1 MCLALLRHILGVGAF
16 RAVLQ
21 QEVALFLEICNLFL
35 LPNLVSRIHIEVR
48 LLLSFGHLSP
58 LQTCHRHE
66 MSLLLVRM
74 SLAEFLDV
82 AIAEVDVR

>member
-1 MCLALLRHILGVGAF
+1 MCLALLRHILRVGAF

-48 LLLSFGHLSP
+48 LLLSIGHLSP
-58 LQTCHRHE
+58 LLACHR
-66 MSLLLVRM
+66 
-74 SLAEFLDV
+74 
-82 AIAEVDVR
+82 I